1 MDRRQL
7 LMGLACA
14 PLAGLVACTG
24 PYIVSS
30 TVVSYGEW
38 PGERKPGT
46 YAFERLPS
54 QRSGEAAERANNL
67 EGHAME
73 ALAKAGFAPA
83 GEGAQPDVLVSLGV
97 RLSLSEAAI
106 WDDPLWWHWHGG
118 PRRGGYWYP
127 GPIGPRPFEHGL
139 YPYDPLWDRR
149 FTREA
154 AVLIRDRATGTAL
167 YEAHACNDGIN
178 AGDEEL
184 IHALFLAALSGFP
197 NADGRPHPINVQMPG
212 QSPQPAPAPTG
223 TKP

>member
-7 LMGLACA
+7 LLGLACA
-14 PLAGLVACTG
+14 PLTGLVACTG

-38 PGERKPGT
+38 PADRKPGT
-46 YAFERLPS
+46 FAFDRLPS
-54 QRSGEAAERANNL
+54 QKSGEAAERANNL
-67 EGHAME
+67 EGHAIE
-73 ALAKAGFAPA
+73 ALEKAGFTPAP
-83 GEGAQPDVLVSLGV
+83 ESTPPDVLVTVGV
-97 RLSLSEAAI
+97 RLSLNEAAI
-106 WDDPLWWHWHGG
+106 WDDPLWWHWRGG
-118 PRRGGYWYP
+118 PRRGYWYP
-127 GPIGPRPFEHGL
+127 GPIGPGPFGRGF

-197 NADGRPHPINVQMPG
+197 AANGKPHPINVQMPG
-212 QSPQPAPAPTG
+212 QSPAPTPAAAPP
-223 TKP
+223 KP

>member
-7 LMGLACA
+7 LLGLACA
-14 PLAGLVACTG
+14 PLTGLVACTG

-38 PGERKPGT
+38 PADRKPGT
-46 YAFERLPS
+46 FAFDRLPS
-54 QRSGEAAERANNL
+54 QKSGEAAERANNL
-67 EGHAME
+67 EGHAIE
-73 ALAKAGFAPA
+73 ALEKAGFTPVA
-83 GEGAQPDVLVSLGV
+83 EGAQADVLVTLGV

-106 WDDPLWWHWHGG
+106 WDDPLWWHWRGG
-118 PRRGGYWYP
+118 WRRGYWYP
-127 GPIGPRPFEHGL
+127 GPVGMGGPFGRGY

-154 AVLIRDRATGTAL
+154 AVLIRDRASGTAL
-167 YEAHACNDGIN
+167 YEGHACNDGIN

-197 NADGRPHPINVQMPG
+197 NADGKPHQISVQMPG
-212 QSPQPAPAPTG
+212 QSPAPA
-223 TKP
+223 KP

>member
-1 MDRRQL
+1 
-7 LMGLACA
+7 MGLACA

-38 PGERKPGT
+38 PAERKPGSF
-46 YAFERLPS
+46 AFDRLPS
-54 QRSGEAAERANNL
+54 QKVGAAAEQANNL
-67 EGHAME
+67 EGHAIE
-73 ALAKAGFAPA
+73 GLEKVGFTPVA
-83 GEGAQPDVLVSLGV
+83 EGALPDVLVMVGV
-97 RLSLSEAAI
+97 RLSLNEPAI

-118 PRRGGYWYP
+118 WRRGYWYP
-127 GPIGPRPFEHGL
+127 GPGPVLGRRYGFGG
-139 YPYDPLWDRR
+139 PYDPLWDRR

-184 IHALFLAALSGFP
+184 VHALFLAALSGFP
-197 NADGRPHPINVQMPG
+197 MADGKPHTINVQMPG
-212 QSPQPAPAPTG
+212 RS
-223 TKP
+223 